1 MLLDLVSSTL
11 ASSARFWQGTAASR
25 TTRQPEL
32 TIALYDREG
41 CSNCRLVREALTA
54 LNLNVLIMPC
64 PKGGKRFADKLAGHQ
79 PPLLIDLNTET
90 TLTGPERII
99 EYLYAEYLD
108 EKPPL
113 PVRVTPLNHIS
124 STLASTLR
132 LNAGTRCRPSQ
143 APEQPLTLYSFES
156 SPYSRPVRERLCE
169 LEIPYHLINLGKQQ
183 IADLGPA
190 KCHFSL
196 GAYKPLPNTKRSQ
209 FFDEHGNVQVPY
221 LVDPNT
227 DTEMFESREIIAYL
241 NNTYAIRR

>member
-1 MLLDLVSSTL
+1 MLFDLVSSTL
-11 ASSARFWQGTAASR
+11 ASSVRFWQGTAASR
-25 TTRQPEL
+25 TTHQPEQ

-41 CSNCRLVREALTA
+41 SPNCRLAREALTA
-54 LNLNVLIMPC
+54 LNLDVLIMPC
-64 PKGGKRFADKLAGHQ
+64 PRGGKRFTQALKDNQL
-79 PPLLIDLNTET
+79 PLLIDLNTET
-90 TLTGPERII
+90 TLSGPERII
-99 EYLYAEYLD
+99 EYLYAEYLG

-113 PVRVTPLNHIS
+113 PVRATPLNHIS

-132 LNAGTRCRPSQ
+132 LSAGTRCRTSR

-190 KCHFSL
+190 KCHFTL
-196 GAYKPLPNTKRSQ
+196 GAYKPLPDSKRSQ

-227 DTEMFESREIIAYL
+227 DTELFESQQIIRYL
-241 NNTYAIRR
+241 DKTYRL